1 MKTEE
6 GTIELESGF
15 KIWYRC
21 VGNGDATPLL
31 LLHGGPGAGHDYLE
45 PLDELADTR
54 RVVFYDQL
62 GCGKSER
69 PDDVGLWTLERFVRE
84 VDEVRAALGLE
95 SVHLLGQSWGGWL
108 GIEYMLSQPAGV
120 QRLVLASTSASMPQF
135 AAETRRLREDLPVD
149 VQQVLNKYEAAGDY
163 HNPEYEEAV
172 MAFYQKHLCRLA
184 EWPDCVMRTVAN
196 LENNPVYETMNGPN
210 EFTSIGNL
218 KDWDR
223 TERLNE
229 IQVPTLIT
237 VGQYDELTPACA
249 ETLRA
254 GIPNSRLVVF
264 EDSAHLA
271 HVEEQARYLEVVR
284 NFLDES

>member
-1 MKTEE
+1 MKAEE

-21 VGNGDATPLL
+21 VGTGDATPLL

-45 PLDELADTR
+45 PLGELADTR

-135 AAETRRLREDLPVD
+135 ASETRRLREDLPVD
-149 VQQVLNKYEAAGDY
+149 VQQVLNKYEAIGDF

-172 MAFYQKHLCRLA
+172 MAFYQKHVCRLP

-210 EFTSIGNL
+210 EFTIIGNL
-218 KDWDR
+218 KEWDR

-237 VGQYDELTPACA
+237 VGHYDELTPACA

-254 GIPNSRLVVF
+254 GIPNSRQVVF

>member
-1 MKTEE
+1 M
-6 GTIELESGF
+6 
-15 KIWYRC
+15 
-21 VGNGDATPLL
+21 
-31 LLHGGPGAGHDYLE
+31 
-45 PLDELADTR
+45 
-54 RVVFYDQL
+54 
-62 GCGKSER
+62 
-69 PDDVGLWTLERFVRE
+69 
-84 VDEVRAALGLE
+84 
-95 SVHLLGQSWGGWL
+95 
-108 GIEYMLSQPAGV
+108 
-120 QRLVLASTSASMPQF
+120 LASTSASMPQF

-149 VQQVLNKYEAAGDY
+149 VQRVLNKYEAVGEY
-163 HNPEYEEAV
+163 HDPEYEEAV
-172 MAFYQKHLCRLA
+172 MAFYQKHLCRLP
-184 EWPDCVMRTVAN
+184 EWPDCVMRSVAN

-237 VGQYDELTPACA
+237 VGRYDELTPACA

-284 NFLDES
+284 DFLDES

>member
-21 VGNGDATPLL
+21 VGDGDATPLL

-120 QRLVLASTSASMPQF
+120 RRLVLASTSASMPQF

-149 VQQVLNKYEAAGDY
+149 VQQVLNKYEAVSDY
-163 HNPEYEEAV
+163 HNLEYEEAV
-172 MAFYQKHLCRLA
+172 MAFYQKHLCRLP

-210 EFTSIGNL
+210 EFTTIGNL